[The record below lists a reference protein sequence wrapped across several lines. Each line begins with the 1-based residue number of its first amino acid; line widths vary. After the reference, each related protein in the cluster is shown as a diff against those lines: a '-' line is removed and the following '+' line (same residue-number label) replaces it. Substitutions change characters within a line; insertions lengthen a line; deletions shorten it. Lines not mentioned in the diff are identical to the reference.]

1 MEDVLE
7 VYTRPYDARFPQICL
22 DESGKQLIADK
33 LEGLPMQPG
42 VSERYDYSYEQGPM
56 LNLFLACEIHYPNA
70 EKIILVMDNLAT
82 HFPAAFYHAFP
93 PAEARRLATKKELEH
108 QVACWQEQRNAAATT
123 VNWRF
128 TTADARIKL
137 KRLYPSL
144 KTKPTN
150 SEQVPV
156 ANDV

>member
-1 MEDVLE
+1 MAEIEFAAL
-7 VYTRPYDARFPQICL
+7 ARQCL
-22 DESGKQLIADK
+22 
-33 LEGLPMQPG
+33 
-42 VSERYDYSYEQGPM
+42 
-56 LNLFLACEIHYPNA
+56 
-70 EKIILVMDNLAT
+70 
-82 HFPAAFYHAFP
+82 
-93 PAEARRLATKKELEH
+93 ARRIATKKELEH

-156 ANDV
+156 AEEV

>member
-1 MEDVLE
+1 MWS
-7 VYTRPYDARFPQICL
+7 RWPSR
-22 DESGKQLIADK
+22 K
-33 LEGLPMQPG
+33 
-42 VSERYDYSYEQGPM
+42 
-56 LNLFLACEIHYPNA
+56 
-70 EKIILVMDNLAT
+70 
-82 HFPAAFYHAFP
+82 
-93 PAEARRLATKKELEH
+93 PAEIEFAALARQCLARRIATAEDLDH

-144 KTKPTN
+144 KAKNTKAET
-150 SEQVPV
+150 V

>member
-1 MEDVLE
+1 MQEVIDV
-7 VYTRPYDARFPQICL
+7 
-22 DESGKQLIADK
+22 
-33 LEGLPMQPG
+33 
-42 VSERYDYSYEQGPM
+42 
-56 LNLFLACEIHYPNA
+56 HYPKA
-70 EKIILVMDNLAT
+70 EKIVLVMDNLAT
-82 HFPAAFYHAFP
+82 HSPAAFYHTFP
-93 PAEARRLATKKELEH
+93 PAQARRLAAKLEIHHTPLHGSWLNMAEIEFAALARQCLARRIATVEELDH

-144 KTKPTN
+144 KAKNTKAE
-150 SEQVPV
+150 SETV